1 VSLQRAFHKRPRQQL
16 ESGSSTIHPNS
27 AAAIRGYLK
36 HSSPYRL
43 HFKRLTRACTWI
55 SFGLLILTFVSVVT
69 SPLTQEVWTWDRFLR
84 GGQDFESG
92 VLLVLVSLCLV
103 LLLAQLITG
112 AADLVPAALSLSEC
126 ACNRPAVQPPGA
138 ISHSAEDL
146 PPPLARNYRLPL
158 TI

>member
-1 VSLQRAFHKRPRQQL
+1 
-16 ESGSSTIHPNS
+16 
-27 AAAIRGYLK
+27 LK
-36 HSSPYRL
+36 HSPHRP

-55 SFGLLILTFVSVVT
+55 SFGLLILTFVSLVT

-103 LLLAQLITG
+103 LLLAQLIHRT
-112 AADLVPAALSLSEC
+112 ADLLPAALRLSSR
-126 ACNRPAVQPPGA
+126 ACDRPAVQPPGV
-138 ISHSAEDL
+138 ISRGAEDL

-158 TI
+158 TV

>member
-1 VSLQRAFHKRPRQQL
+1 MSLQRAFHKRPRQQL

-92 VLLVLVSLCLV
+92 VLLVLVSFCL
-103 LLLAQLITG
+103 LLVLAQLFKRAIDLAL
-112 AADLVPAALSLSEC
+112 AAYSLSARTC
-126 ACNRPAVQPPGA
+126 GGPAVQGPGTISRRAGNLSPP
-138 ISHSAEDL
+138 
-146 PPPLARNYRLPL
+146 ARNYRLPL